1 MKFSDEDRN
10 TVRIINNRLYSAKV
24 LRVNHTTYDMR
35 RGQDSMN
42 PRTHC
47 NVMVLSQEK
56 EHGAHPFWYAQVLGV
71 FHADVL
77 HVGPNTSNRS
87 IQHMEFLWV
96 RWFGVEPDYRSGS
109 QVARLPKIGFVPD
122 TDDSAFGFLDP
133 SLVLRGC
140 HLVPAFAAGRTSDLL
155 QTASLTA
162 ARLPDETDDWAN
174 YYVIRYV
181 LYHIVTTYS
190 PANTQTTCSW
200 VDRDMFMHY
209 FGGGIGHIHL
219 HNPAYGVTPD
229 EGMDVD
235 GQAEDNIGNP
245 ADDLPFSEFQQTRE
259 NQEEFGLQNND
270 GSGFQSDSGSELD
283 SGDESDDHHS
293 MSDTSDDISCEED
306 SDDLG
311 PEDGEN
317 GDDDDDDGYA
327 SL

>member
-1 MKFSDEDRN
+1 
-10 TVRIINNRLYSAKV
+10 
-24 LRVNHTTYDMR
+24 
-35 RGQDSMN
+35 
-42 PRTHC
+42 
-47 NVMVLSQEK
+47 
-56 EHGAHPFWYAQVLGV
+56 
-71 FHADVL
+71 
-77 HVGPNTSNRS
+77 
-87 IQHMEFLWV
+87 
-96 RWFGVEPDYRSGS
+96 
-109 QVARLPKIGFVPD
+109 
-122 TDDSAFGFLDP
+122 
-133 SLVLRGC
+133 
-140 HLVPAFAAGRTSDLL
+140 
-155 QTASLTA
+155 
-162 ARLPDETDDWAN
+162 
-174 YYVIRYV
+174 
-181 LYHIVTTYS
+181 
-190 PANTQTTCSW
+190 
-200 VDRDMFMHY
+200 MFMHY

-317 GDDDDDDGYA
+317 GDDDDDDDGYA